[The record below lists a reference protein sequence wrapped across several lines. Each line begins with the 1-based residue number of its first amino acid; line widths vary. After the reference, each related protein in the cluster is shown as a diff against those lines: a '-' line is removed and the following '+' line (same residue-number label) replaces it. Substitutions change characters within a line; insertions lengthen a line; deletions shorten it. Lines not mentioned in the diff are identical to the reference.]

1 MKNKEFFYLVAVL
14 LNCIFATSIQTQDF
28 GPLVRLAWQNN
39 DQLKSKNFQL
49 ESAGHLLKEARS
61 LYGPTVSFGTQYTL
75 AAGGRS
81 IQFPVGDLLNPV
93 YATLNQITASNAFPQ
108 IDNVNEQ
115 FLPDNFYDA
124 RFRISQPVYYPDLAI
139 NRQLKQEAI
148 VLKQL
153 ELKAFKRQISKEV
166 MHAYFQV
173 ESSKKAIDIFRAAD
187 TLLREASRTTQS
199 LIRNGVA
206 LPSALS
212 RIETQMASITAQQI
226 DAASNHQ
233 NALRYYTYI
242 VGSNET
248 FATIDLSDLPATEEV
263 FGHQREE
270 IDQINQGIKMQN
282 LAVQKENQFY
292 LPKVGLQLDLGSQA
306 FDFGFEPYAILG
318 VNAEI
323 NLFDSKRHK
332 FRKAAAKADI
342 MAAESQKENV
352 SEQIALQSAVARQNL
367 ISAIDQAKTFQPR
380 IAATDK
386 IYKEVFQKYKEGT
399 ANYLEL
405 LDAQT
410 QVTQLK
416 IQYVLSRQNAW
427 MKWADYMYA
436 TAAFP
441 IE

>member
-292 LPKVGLQLDLGSQA
+292 
-306 FDFGFEPYAILG
+306 
-318 VNAEI
+318 
-323 NLFDSKRHK
+323 
-332 FRKAAAKADI
+332 
-342 MAAESQKENV
+342 
-352 SEQIALQSAVARQNL
+352 
-367 ISAIDQAKTFQPR
+367 
-380 IAATDK
+380 
-386 IYKEVFQKYKEGT
+386 
-399 ANYLEL
+399 
-405 LDAQT
+405 
-410 QVTQLK
+410 
-416 IQYVLSRQNAW
+416 
-427 MKWADYMYA
+427 
-436 TAAFP
+436 
-441 IE
+441 